1 MSFLARITG
10 DDEELQ
16 RFIWKAIGYAL
27 TGDSSEQVI
36 FLLCGVGANGKSTFV
51 NVIQEL
57 LDEYALQTTT
67 QTLIR
72 KGDRSATNDIARL
85 CGARFVVATEVNE
98 DGKLDEVMVK
108 QMTGGDKISARLLYK
123 EFFEFRPECKI
134 FLITNYTPTIKGSDE
149 GIWRRII
156 LIPFEVM
163 IPEEERDKR
172 LPEKLRAELPGILT
186 WAVEGCLA
194 WQREGLNPP
203 AKVRAATESYRAEM
217 DWLSAFLA
225 DCCSLQ
231 DSAKTSA
238 ADLYAAFSLWWI
250 HDDETPSQKDFGG
263 RLTASGL
270 QRFKKSGKSW
280 WRAIALKSKDD

>member
-1 MSFLARITG
+1 M
-10 DDEELQ
+10 
-16 RFIWKAIGYAL
+16 
-27 TGDSSEQVI
+27 
-36 FLLCGVGANGKSTFV
+36 
-51 NVIQEL
+51 
-57 LDEYALQTTT
+57 
-67 QTLIR
+67 
-72 KGDRSATNDIARL
+72 
-85 CGARFVVATEVNE
+85 VATEVNE
-98 DGKLDEVMVK
+98 DGKLDEVLVK
-108 QMTGGDKISARLLYK
+108 QMTGGDKITARYLYK

-217 DWLSAFLA
+217 DWLSAFLTKR
-225 DCCSLQ
+225 CSLQ
-231 DSAKTSA
+231 DAAKTSA
-238 ADLYAAFSLWWI
+238 ADLHAALGFWWCR
-250 HDDETPSQKDFGG
+250 DDEIPSQKDFGS
-263 RLTASGL
+263 RLTALGL
-270 QRFKKSGKSW
+270 QGFKKSGKA
-280 WRAIALKSKDD
+280 WRRGIALKSKDD